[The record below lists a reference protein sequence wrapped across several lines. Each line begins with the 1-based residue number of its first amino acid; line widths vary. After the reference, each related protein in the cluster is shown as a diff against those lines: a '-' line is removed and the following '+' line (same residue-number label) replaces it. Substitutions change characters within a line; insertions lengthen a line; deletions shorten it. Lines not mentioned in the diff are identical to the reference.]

1 MAFVLLGHLHAPN
14 GRPHYRH
21 GAGGDQ
27 ATHQDLPIRP
37 CPGGGPAYNV
47 SSLQPKHPYKRL
59 PYKRILL

>member
-27 ATHQDLPIRP
+27 ATHQDLPIRA

-47 SSLQPKHPYKRL
+47 SSL
-59 PYKRILL
+59 